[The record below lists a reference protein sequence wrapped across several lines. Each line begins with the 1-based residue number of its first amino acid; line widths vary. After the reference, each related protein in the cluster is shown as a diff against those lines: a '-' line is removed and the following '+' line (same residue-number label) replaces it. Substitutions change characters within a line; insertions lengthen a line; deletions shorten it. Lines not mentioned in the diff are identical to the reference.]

1 MTGWSGRKGWM
12 GRMGRMGRIGAISL
26 LCLISYV
33 GSGFSPPLRAISPE
47 LRRDQAE
54 ARSAKA
60 GSRTDTEQPRPE
72 MQRVPQFDNERAT
85 SWKSIIP
92 PHTESTLHRHDRYRS
107 VIAIVGGDLKTVAPD
122 GKATVTHYESGK
134 SYWFAPMAAGE
145 THKDVNDTDKTIELV
160 VVELR

>member
-1 MTGWSGRKGWM
+1 MR
-12 GRMGRMGRIGAISL
+12 RAIL
-26 LCLISYV
+26 VLFFV
-33 GSGFSPPLRAISPE
+33 GSGFLTAGA
-47 LRRDQAE
+47 L
-54 ARSAKA
+54 AKA
-60 GSRTDTEQPRPE
+60 VSRTYTEQTRAE

-92 PHTESTLHRHDRYRS
+92 PHTESTMHRHDRYRS

-145 THKDVNDTDKTIELV
+145 THKDVNDTDKTIELI
-160 VVELR
+160 VVEIK